1 VSSTS
6 KRPSLVG
13 VAALLALALAGG
25 PGRTAPPA
33 APRFAEEKAE
43 PLPAAPPASLPDT
56 VGAWVRSPVS
66 HSYDSIAIFD
76 YMDGAAE
83 IYVGYRF
90 RRLDVHE
97 YAAPGEE
104 GILVELYWLES
115 SDDAFGLLSLD
126 WSGEAVDLR
135 DESCA
140 DKTVASGDEPGAE
153 GEDRD
158 GYPAARALYDRGYL
172 RIWSDDLF
180 ARMIAQRE
188 SPAAR
193 RAMLEIAHSLVAGR
207 RDSEPP
213 SLLQALPLVA
223 ASGAR
228 LRPDEVRF
236 VRSHLVLNSIQYLA
250 DENVLNLGPATGCI
264 LGAYDVDRDAT
275 AGGACR
281 LLVAEYPAAQAAS
294 AAREH
299 LRRTTLTD
307 APLVLQP
314 SPAEIPD
321 TGLLEGAWAG
331 CLQIGKR
338 TALAFEC
345 PDRETAEVLVTSARL

>member
-1 VSSTS
+1 
-6 KRPSLVG
+6 
-13 VAALLALALAGG
+13 
-25 PGRTAPPA
+25 
-33 APRFAEEKAE
+33 
-43 PLPAAPPASLPDT
+43 
-56 VGAWVRSPVS
+56 
-66 HSYDSIAIFD
+66 
-76 YMDGAAE
+76 
-83 IYVGYRF
+83 
-90 RRLDVHE
+90 
-97 YAAPGEE
+97 
-104 GILVELYWLES
+104 
-115 SDDAFGLLSLD
+115 
-126 WSGEAVDLR
+126 
-135 DESCA
+135 
-140 DKTVASGDEPGAE
+140 
-153 GEDRD
+153 
-158 GYPAARALYDRGYL
+158 
-172 RIWSDDLF
+172 
-180 ARMIAQRE
+180 
-188 SPAAR
+188 
-193 RAMLEIAHSLVAGR
+193 MLEIAHSLVAGR